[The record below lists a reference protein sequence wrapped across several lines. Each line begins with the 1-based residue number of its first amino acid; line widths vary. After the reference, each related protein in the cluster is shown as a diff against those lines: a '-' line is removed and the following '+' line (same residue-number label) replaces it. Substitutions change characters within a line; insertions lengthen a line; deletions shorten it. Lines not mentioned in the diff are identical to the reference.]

1 MFQGS
6 LITEPSIASG
16 HLQYVDMH
24 RFAASALG
32 GGGANSAAAALAGLT
47 PASKENGNIVLT
59 SSVQKAPTQN
69 YGIKRVLSMPQ
80 EIVQSS
86 PNPYGIYGLP
96 PVKVFA
102 GQDRQRI
109 VTQAIVGNS
118 EIQLI
123 PKSQSWVR
131 ISLPSRVENN
141 ASRR

>member
-32 GGGANSAAAALAGLT
+32 GGGANSAAAVAGFT
-47 PASKENGNIVLT
+47 PASKENGNILLT
-59 SSVQKAPTQN
+59 SSVQKTPAQN

-86 PNPYGIYGLP
+86 SNPYGIYGLP
-96 PVKVFA
+96 PVKIFA

-109 VTQAIVGNS
+109 VTQAVMGNS
-118 EIQLI
+118 EIQII
-123 PKSQSWVR
+123 PKSQSWVGV
-131 ISLPSRVENN
+131 SVPSHVEN
-141 ASRR
+141 ASCR

>member
-32 GGGANSAAAALAGLT
+32 GGGANSAAAVAGLT
-47 PASKENGNIVLT
+47 PASKENGNILLT
-59 SSVQKAPTQN
+59 SSVQKPPTQN

-86 PNPYGIYGLP
+86 SNHYGIYGYP
-96 PVKVFA
+96 PVKIFA

-109 VTQAIVGNS
+109 VTQAVVGNS
-118 EIQLI
+118 EIQII

-131 ISLPSRVENN
+131 NSVSSHVEN
-141 ASRR
+141 APCR

>member
-24 RFAASALG
+24 RFAAAASAM
-32 GGGANSAAAALAGLT
+32 GAASGASSVSGHHLQ
-47 PASKENGNIVLT
+47 PASKENGNILLT
-59 SSVQKAPTQN
+59 SSVQKTPAQN

-80 EIVQSS
+80 EIVQSQS
-86 PNPYGIYGLP
+86 NPYGIYGLP
-96 PVKVFA
+96 PVKIFA

-109 VTQAIVGNS
+109 VTQAVVGNS

-123 PKSQSWVR
+123 PKSQS
-131 ISLPSRVENN
+131 
-141 ASRR
+141 